1 FKRRICIGAGLP
13 AHLFLVP
20 CRRPANLGGGR
31 ERMQGEG
38 GCVTQGFSPDT
49 SLLFKEGWG
58 DYHNVKHLWKTL
70 EIYKK

>member
-1 FKRRICIGAGLP
+1 
-13 AHLFLVP
+13 
-20 CRRPANLGGGR
+20 
-31 ERMQGEG
+31 MQGEG